1 MKIDDASKETM
12 LRLMTVGM
20 MAGADAADAE
30 SAGLKVS
37 MMPSQESFE
46 LLVGDSLLNFADKM
60 TRGQNI
66 LKSLPADVRNFIL
79 ANGRLSENM
88 PDSLEQGLST
98 PVQAQRKFVETIKTL
113 AQEFEILK
121 TIPQSERSIS
131 LPPNLVQ
138 RIDSIFQQLKIT
150 PNQNPSSALQAVD
163 INQIEAVLLKLSV
176 TSVSIPTA
184 VPAIFSAWMESNPLA
199 LNTTDQAVAS
209 AYRLLEP
216 LVAQVAPLVREMS
229 QRLQRND
236 PVLLAVVLRSVSNG
250 QIELIQ
256 PEVKEKIMQWLAKGS
271 TMLSELPDSVL
282 AGNTDTVKLAA
293 KLEIIIKQLS
303 SQPNIKQEFDNL
315 LAALVESET
324 TVDGAEIVRKEFPTR
339 LIPPEVREAAAK
351 LAQPSL
357 VRLWQD
363 LKVNDL
369 QQWALKDT
377 PQLEKTSQALKE
389 IASFFDVPKD
399 NLAQNRSSAGA
410 TSYSWQLVFYPAG
423 PDKPYP
429 ALIQVYRDGG
439 DAEPASGAKREDLW
453 IRVALKTEN
462 IGVVDLSFHLQGRRF
477 LSVMTRFA
485 DPETAAM
492 FREWR
497 GEMIKSLS
505 SEAFDLRAFQIY
517 SRLSETEG

>member
-12 LRLMTVGM
+12 LRLMT
-20 MAGADAADAE
+20 AGTMPGGDTSDTE

-37 MMPSQESFE
+37 IMASQESFE

-60 TRGQNI
+60 NRGQNM
-66 LKSLPADVRNFIL
+66 LRSLPADVRAYVL
-79 ANGRLSENM
+79 STGVMSENM
-88 PDSLEQGLST
+88 PASLEQGLSA
-98 PVQAQRKFVETIKTL
+98 PVQAQRKFVDTIKML
-113 AQEFEILK
+113 AHDFEILK
-121 TIPQSERSIS
+121 NIPQPERSIN
-131 LPPNLVQ
+131 LPSNLGQ
-138 RIDSIFQQLKIT
+138 RIESLFQQVKI
-150 PNQNPSSALQAVD
+150 PSIQLSPQAQQPVNF
-163 INQIEAVLLKLSV
+163 NQIESVLLKFA
-176 TSVSIPTA
+176 TA
-184 VPAIFSAWMESNPLA
+184 SPSTPSLPAVFSAWMAGNPLLLA
-199 LNTTDQAVAS
+199 STDQTVAA

-216 LVAQVAPLVREMS
+216 LVAQAAPAVREMA
-229 QRLQRND
+229 QRIQRND
-236 PVLLAVVLRSVSNG
+236 PVLLEVVLKAVATG
-250 QIELIQ
+250 QIESLQ
-256 PEVKEKIMQWLAKGS
+256 PEVKEKIMQWLDQGS
-271 TMLSELPDSVL
+271 NVLSDLPESVL
-282 AGNTDTVKLAA
+282 AGNPEMINLAA
-293 KLEIIIKQLS
+293 KLEIIVKQLA
-303 SQPNIKQEFDNL
+303 SQPIIKQELEKL
-315 LAALVESET
+315 LASLVESEVT
-324 TVDGAEIVRKEFPTR
+324 PEGGEFGRSEIPAK
-339 LIPPEVREAAAK
+339 LIPPEVREAATK

-369 QQWALKDT
+369 QQWSLKDT
-377 PQLEKTSQALKE
+377 PQLEKASQALRE
-389 IASFFDVPKD
+389 IASLFDVPKD
-399 NLAQNRSSAGA
+399 SSTQNRSNSGA

-439 DAEPASGAKREDLW
+439 DSEPGSGAKREDLW

-497 GEMIKSLS
+497 SEMIKSLS
-505 SEAFDLRAFQIY
+505 SDVFDLRAFQIY